1 MRIEI
6 AVDMQYNLGRD
17 TMVLL
22 NIEAARIPGQT
33 VLQDQLSVDFATIT
47 RVAGESGLGQR
58 VWACVTNDQMW
69 LTYRASVQIDRPCAA
84 LETLAAAAPHELPGD
99 VFTYLRPSRFCQ
111 SDLFQNFAA
120 QRFGGLEGGRKVAA
134 IRDWVAREISYVP
147 ASSHAETTVLETF
160 TARTGVCRDF
170 AHMVCALARA
180 AQIPARYASVYG
192 PDVSP
197 QDFHAVAE
205 VWLDGAWHMVDAT
218 GMGQPGDLVL
228 IAVGRDAH
236 DIAFMETQTPA
247 YLLNQQVRVSRLPDN
262 DSPNGQ

>member
-6 AVDMQYNLGRD
+6 AVDMQYSLGGD
-17 TMVLL
+17 PMVLL
-22 NIEAARIPGQT
+22 NIEAAQVPGQT
-33 VLQDQLSVDFATIT
+33 IVQHHLGIDFATIA
-47 RVAGESGLGQR
+47 RVAGEGGVGQR
-58 VWACVTNDQMW
+58 VWACVASDQMW
-69 LTYRASVQIDRPCAA
+69 LGYRATVEVDRPTVA
-84 LETLAAAAPHELPGD
+84 LESLSAAAPHDLPGE

-120 QRFGGLEGGRKVAA
+120 QRFGGLQGGQKVAA
-134 IRDWVAREISYVP
+134 IRDWVARELRYVP

-160 TARTGVCRDF
+160 TSREGVCRDY

-192 PDVSP
+192 PDVTP

-218 GMGQPGDLVL
+218 GMGHPGEMVL

-247 YLLNQQVRVSRLPDN
+247 YLLNQQVRVSR
-262 DSPNGQ
+262 Q